1 VSAQRSAERARRT
14 LLIALVLTVLSL
26 GIPWIGETPG
36 YRTGARFYLAVAI
49 GFLALALA
57 KRVTS
62 PGAAGHAVTGALVSL
77 SILLALALRAIGPS
91 ALVLTVGTIVL
102 LLSVRFSP
110 RRS

>member
-1 VSAQRSAERARRT
+1 MSAQRPAERARGT
-14 LLIALVLTVLSL
+14 LLIALALSVLSL

-49 GFLALALA
+49 AFLALALA

-62 PGAAGHAVTGALVSL
+62 PATAGHAVTGALVSL
-77 SILLALALRAIGPS
+77 SILFALALPAIGPS

-102 LLSVRFSP
+102 LLTVRFSP
-110 RRS
+110 RRL